1 MNEVEEHLST
11 ADFVAGGKAAREED
25 QRPIDNGGQGFGRQ
39 EDRTPVVSGGPAPAR
54 EEGPGP
60 LLAQELVQDLRGR
73 WDQVQTGFVDEPRAA
88 VQQADELVAQAMKHI
103 AESFSNERNRL
114 EQQWDRG
121 DDVNTEDLRQALR
134 KYRAFFQRLLSV

>member
-1 MNEVEEHLST
+1 MNQVDEHLST
-11 ADFVAGGKAAREED
+11 ADFVAGGGQGAARE
-25 QRPIDNGGQGFGRQ
+25 
-39 EDRTPVVSGGPAPAR
+39 R

-60 LLAQELVQDLRGR
+60 LLPAEFVQELRGR
-73 WDQVQTGFVDEPRAA
+73 WDHVQTGFVDEPRQA
-88 VQQADELVAQAMKHI
+88 VQQADELVAQAMKKI
-103 AESFSNERNRL
+103 AESFADERNRL

>member
-1 MNEVEEHLST
+1 MNQVEEHLST
-11 ADFVAGGKAAREED
+11 ADFVAGGKAAQEED
-25 QRPIDNGGQGFGRQ
+25 QRPRGSDGQTFAREDDPKPIMTGGQG
-39 EDRTPVVSGGPAPAR
+39 AAR
-54 EEGPGP
+54 EEAPGP
-60 LLAQELVQDLRGR
+60 LLATDLVQDLRNR
-73 WDQVQTGFVDEPRAA
+73 WDHVQTNFVDEPRAA

-103 AESFSNERNRL
+103 AESFANERNRL

>member
-1 MNEVEEHLST
+1 MNQVEEHLST
-11 ADFVAGGKAAREED
+11 ADFVAGGQAARGED
-25 QRPIDNGGQGFGRQ
+25 AQPINSGGQG
-39 EDRTPVVSGGPAPAR
+39 VAR

-60 LLAQELVQDLRGR
+60 LLPGDLVQDLRNR
-73 WDQVQTGFVDEPRAA
+73 WDHVQTGFVDEPRAA

-103 AESFSNERNRL
+103 AESFANERNRL